1 MSKFIENLVRGYKIM
16 FNDAKEGVMEH
27 GPKIFT
33 GVGTGLMTIG
43 SALIARD
50 SCKAEVQQ
58 AIAEANALVEHEINT
73 KPKTPNDKPKRRIL
87 KAKFK
92 RGWKIIKIY
101 KRGFIVDAIGSV
113 CNGIGIGLSEKGRH
127 KAIAGAAAI
136 GGVLANYRAAVVAD
150 LGPEADIKYLNGQ
163 KVVNIKKKGKK
174 NEDAEDTGGTED
186 GGLKITKDP
195 SAFRL
200 LYSRENTPSVWSEN
214 YDMRLSN
221 LDWIQASL
229 SRLYMNT
236 WETGGSLTLNDMRGE
251 FDGYN
256 PKRLHVDIGNI
267 FGRKYDPDKPETHK
281 LVNLHYQDDE
291 DFMSGRKDSCWIYF
305 DCDPEPIVGRKQKKP
320 RFKKVET

>member
-58 AIAEANALVEHEINT
+58 AIAEANAIVEHEINT
-73 KPKTPNDKPKRRIL
+73 KLKTPNDKPKRRIL

-174 NEDAEDTGGTED
+174 N
-186 GGLKITKDP
+186 
-195 SAFRL
+195 
-200 LYSRENTPSVWSEN
+200 YSRENTPSVWSEN